1 MVDQPMLFSD
11 PSPWPSGRCSNH
23 MVKGERNDGSVG
35 GDRMVG
41 LTASSLDVLQ
51 RQLVQPT
58 RAQEEEQLFSL
69 TASQYGNVVLP
80 STDACFDDGMPCAA
94 PAPSSSSAAATAAAS
109 GGVMSQGRRELGAG
123 LAAMRNRHKSSA
135 AEVYTRSL
143 LWDKVPAEVVRDF
156 ARTVAASNS
165 HHNHHHQHSPTTT
178 STSTITN
185 HNDNSNMNHSQNNVH
200 ASHDVNANNDRGER
214 GLKTEAVA
222 GI

>member
-1 MVDQPMLFSD
+1 MVDQPMALSD
-11 PSPWPSGRCSNH
+11 PSPWPSGRGGSH

-80 STDACFDDGMPCAA
+80 PTDACFDDGMPCSA
-94 PAPSSSSAAATAAAS
+94 PAPSSSAAAAS
-109 GGVMSQGRRELGAG
+109 GGGMSQGRRELGAG

-165 HHNHHHQHSPTTT
+165 HHNHHHHHPSPTIA

-185 HNDNSNMNHSQNNVH
+185 NNDNSNMNHNQNNVH